1 MTVKAFVDT
10 NLFLYAID
18 PKEKIKRNKAQ
29 QLVES
34 LVANGQGVVSTQVI
48 NEFCVNAIRKLGRR
62 EAEVK
67 NLLSVYDDFEVVSH
81 NLSLARE
88 GLDIC
93 GSTRLNY
100 WDAILI
106 AAARSAKCSTLYTED
121 MSHGQNVAGIK
132 IVNPF
137 A

>member
-1 MTVKAFVDT
+1 MKAFVDT

-18 PKEKIKRNKAQ
+18 PQEKTKRKKAQ
-29 QLVES
+29 QVVES
-34 LVANGQGVVSTQVI
+34 LVAGGQGVVSTQVI
-48 NEFCVNAIRKLGRR
+48 NEFCVNAIRKLGRG
-62 EAEVK
+62 EAQVK
-67 NLLSVYDDFEVVSH
+67 KLLNVFDDFEIVSH
-81 NLSLARE
+81 NLSMIRE

-93 GSTRLNY
+93 GSTGLNY

-106 AAARSAKCSTLYTED
+106 AAARSAKCATLYTED
-121 MSHGQNVAGIK
+121 MSHGQSVAGVK